1 MRRIH
6 NYIRPT
12 LLLCWTLL
20 YLSIAHA
27 SDSITYIHNDPSGSP
42 VIATDAQ
49 GRTVWKESY
58 RPYGDRLRKEAASD
72 TNTLWFSGKAA
83 DTNTGLSYFGAR
95 YYDPVLG
102 RFVGIDPAAFDPDN
116 LHSFNRYT
124 YANNNP
130 YRYVDP
136 DGHSPVDVVFFVY
149 DLGKLGTAIYT
160 GTGVLAAG
168 SDLLMSTVGVVSP
181 IPGAGQALKA
191 ARAVDRAVEAGKGAK
206 STTVYRQG
214 TFPDDAIGWEGNYV
228 KGKQWA
234 TDNPLTTPNY
244 AKKYGLPA
252 ENTGSPD
259 WVVKGRI
266 EGSYSTR
273 PAPASHNNSA
283 NTGGGTEVL
292 PNNPNDVK
300 LDWFH
305 MPD

>member
-20 YLSIAHA
+20 YLSIAQA
-27 SDSITYIHNDPSGSP
+27 SDSLTYIHNDPSGSP

-49 GRTVWKESY
+49 GRTVWKENY

-102 RFVGIDPAAFDPDN
+102 RFVGVDPAAFDPDN

-181 IPGAGQALKA
+181 VPGAGQALKA
-191 ARAVDRAVEAGKGAK
+191 ARAVEAGKGARDAAVEFTK
-206 STTVYRQG
+206 EGERFVRVGARPENLKFTFETSGGVQAG
-214 TFPDDAIGWEGNYV
+214 THAFPEATFLEIGRDPSALKNLGDLPGAPPQYFRVLESPAG
-228 KGKQWA
+228 
-234 TDNPLTTPNY
+234 TPIQR
-244 AKKYGLPA
+244 GIVP
-252 ENTGSPD
+252 
-259 WVVKGRI
+259 
-266 EGSYSTR
+266 
-273 PAPASHNNSA
+273 
-283 NTGGGTEVL
+283 GGEFGGVGGVQEVL
-292 PNNPNDVK
+292 LPK
-300 LDWFH
+300 GF
-305 MPD
+305 